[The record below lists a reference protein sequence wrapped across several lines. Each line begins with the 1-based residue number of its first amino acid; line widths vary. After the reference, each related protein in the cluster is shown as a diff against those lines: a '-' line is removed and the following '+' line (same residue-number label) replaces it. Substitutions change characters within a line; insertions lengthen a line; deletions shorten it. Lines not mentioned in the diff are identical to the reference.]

1 MTTANSKNTK
11 LLTLIILLLIILSG
25 IFYLLNIND
34 KKPELTNNNQ
44 QTNNNSQELKPIIPN
59 WKVYA
64 DKEYGFRIDYPKE
77 WAAKETGKY
86 AREYAAIS
94 LVSPETQK
102 DFEENFEQIKDF
114 YAGNFNEYFAYNSD
128 MSVYVYSS
136 LKNRHGVATIKE
148 WIENNNEISEIG
160 KIEISEI
167 EATEFIQHGESIK
180 YAIIFENNGY
190 FYEIILNKASSKEDI
205 SDIIKQI
212 LSTFQLIK

>member
-11 LLTLIILLLIILSG
+11 LLTLIILLG
-25 IFYLLNIND
+25 IFYLLGNYN
-34 KKPELTNNNQ
+34 KPKPVVNNNQ
-44 QTNNNSQELKPIIPN
+44 QNNNANQELQPIIPGWN
-59 WKVYA
+59 VYGN
-64 DKEYGFRIDYPKE
+64 KEHGFRVDYPKE
-77 WAAKETGKY
+77 WTAKETGKY
-86 AREYAAIS
+86 TREYAAIS

-128 MSVYVYSS
+128 MSIYVYSS

-160 KIEISEI
+160 KIEISGI

-190 FYEIILNKASSKEDI
+190 FYEITLNRTSSKESI
-205 SDIIKQI
+205 SDTIKQI
-212 LSTFQLIK
+212 LSTFQLLK